1 MTTQPRRRYVSAQR
15 HEAADATRGRVLDA
29 ARALFSERGI
39 DKVTIAEIARVA
51 GVAGSTVYALF
62 ASKTGIL
69 SALMRATM
77 FGPRFQAAQQVLA
90 GVSDPVKLVEMTG
103 TVARAIYEAESA
115 ELGLLRGASAFSADL
130 RETEAEF
137 EALRREMQRPRLERL
152 FAEGRA
158 RRGLDLAQA
167 QQIMWMYTSR
177 DIFRMLVHDGGWTL
191 DEYQAWLSRTLV
203 EALVEPS

>member
-1 MTTQPRRRYVSAQR
+1 MPTQPRRRYVSAQR
-15 HEAADATRGRVLDA
+15 HESAEATRGRVLDA
-29 ARALFSERGI
+29 AKALFSERGI
-39 DKVTIAEIARVA
+39 DKVTIAEIARTA
-51 GVAGSTVYALF
+51 GVAGSTVYGLF

-69 SALMRATM
+69 SALMRAAM
-77 FGPRFQAAQQVLA
+77 FGPRYQAAQQVLS
-90 GVSDPVKLVEMTG
+90 GVGDPVRLVELTG
-103 TVARAIYEAESA
+103 SVARAIYEAESV

-137 EALRREMQRPRLERL
+137 ETMRRDMQRARLERL

-158 RRGLDLAQA
+158 RRGLDLADA
-167 QQIMWMYTSR
+167 QQLMWMYTSR

-191 DEYQAWLSRTLV
+191 DEYEAWLSRTLV